1 MKHPEILLNTMAQN
15 KTFHG
20 TPVTNGLKPANGR
33 HLATPTVEEN
43 LLQPDAEKIDRIA
56 QKFGE
61 IMDILGLDRSDDSL
75 KDTPR
80 RVAKMFVLEQFA
92 GLNPLNKPE
101 VTLFDNRYHYDEM
114 VLERNIT
121 LHSTCEHHFVPILG
135 VCHVAYFSSGQV
147 VGLSKLN
154 RIVKYYAKRPQVQER
169 LTEQIAA
176 ELKKVLHTE
185 DVAVYVD
192 AEHLCVK
199 MRGVEDAHSSTVTSH
214 FGGKFREPEV
224 RAEFLQAIRG

>member
-1 MKHPEILLNTMAQN
+1 MKPPETLLNTMAHN
-15 KTFHG
+15 KTFQG
-20 TPVTNGLKPANGR
+20 TPIANGLKPANGR
-33 HLATPTVEEN
+33 HLATPTIEEQ
-43 LLQPDAEKIDRIA
+43 LLQPDAEKIERIA

-80 RVAKMFVLEQFA
+80 RVAKMYVLEQFA

-101 VTLFDNRYHYDEM
+101 VTLFENRYHYHEM
-114 VLERNIT
+114 ILERNIT

-135 VCHVAYFSSGQV
+135 VCHVAYFSSGEV

-154 RIVKYYAKRPQVQER
+154 RIVRYFAKRPQVQER

-176 ELKKVLHTE
+176 ELKKVLRTE
-185 DVAVYVD
+185 DVAVYID

-199 MRGVEDAHSSTVTSH
+199 MRGVEDSHSSTATSH
-214 FGGKFREPEV
+214 FGGAFQELSV
-224 RAEFLQAIRG
+224 RAEFLQAIRA

>member
-1 MKHPEILLNTMAQN
+1 MAHN
-15 KTFHG
+15 KTFQG
-20 TPVTNGLKPANGR
+20 TPIANGLKPANGR
-33 HLATPTVEEN
+33 HLATPTIEEQ
-43 LLQPDAEKIDRIA
+43 LLQPDAEKIERIA

-80 RVAKMFVLEQFA
+80 RVAKMYVLEQFA

-101 VTLFDNRYHYDEM
+101 VTLFENRYHYHEM
-114 VLERNIT
+114 ILERNIT

-135 VCHVAYFSSGQV
+135 VCHVAYFSSGEV

-154 RIVKYYAKRPQVQER
+154 RIVRYFAKRPQVQER

-176 ELKKVLHTE
+176 ELKKVLRTE
-185 DVAVYVD
+185 DVAVYID

-199 MRGVEDAHSSTVTSH
+199 MRGVEDSHSSTATSH
-214 FGGKFREPEV
+214 FGGAFQELSV
-224 RAEFLQAIRG
+224 RAEFLQAIRA

>member
-1 MKHPEILLNTMAQN
+1 MAHN
-15 KTFHG
+15 KSFHG
-20 TPVTNGLKPANGR
+20 TPTNNGIKPANGR
-33 HLATPTVEEN
+33 HLATPTIEEN
-43 LLQPDAEKIDRIA
+43 LLQPDSEKIERIA
-56 QKFGE
+56 EKFGE
-61 IMDILGLDRSDDSL
+61 IMDILGLDRNDDSL

-80 RVAKMFVLEQFA
+80 RVAKMYVLEQFA

-101 VTLFDNRYHYDEM
+101 VTLFENRYHYDEM

-135 VCHVAYFSSGQV
+135 VCHVAYFSSGEV

-154 RIVKYYAKRPQVQER
+154 RIVRHFAKRPQVQER

-176 ELKKVLHTE
+176 ELKRVLRTE

-199 MRGVEDAHSSTVTSH
+199 MRGVEDAHSSTATSH
-214 FGGKFREPEV
+214 FSGKFREPAV
-224 RAEFLQAIRG
+224 RAEFLQAMKG

>member
-1 MKHPEILLNTMAQN
+1 MAHN
-15 KTFHG
+15 KTFQG
-20 TPVTNGLKPANGR
+20 TPTGNGLKPANGR
-33 HLATPTVEEN
+33 HLATPTIEEQ
-43 LLQPDAEKIDRIA
+43 LLQPDAEKIERIA

-80 RVAKMFVLEQFA
+80 RVAKMYVLEQFA

-101 VTLFDNRYHYDEM
+101 VTLFENRYHYHEM
-114 VLERNIT
+114 ILERNIT

-135 VCHVAYFSSGQV
+135 VCHVAYFSSGEV

-154 RIVKYYAKRPQVQER
+154 RIVRYFAKRPQVQER

-176 ELKKVLHTE
+176 ELKKVLRTE
-185 DVAVYVD
+185 DVAVYID

-199 MRGVEDAHSSTVTSH
+199 MRGVEDSHSSTATSH
-214 FGGKFREPEV
+214 FGGAFQELAV
-224 RAEFLQAIRG
+224 RAEFLQAIRS

>member
-1 MKHPEILLNTMAQN
+1 MKPPETLLNTMAHN
-15 KTFHG
+15 KTFQG
-20 TPVTNGLKPANGR
+20 TPIANGLKPANGR
-33 HLATPTVEEN
+33 HLATPTIEEQ
-43 LLQPDAEKIDRIA
+43 LLQPDAEKIERIA

-80 RVAKMFVLEQFA
+80 RVAKMYVLEQFA

-101 VTLFDNRYHYDEM
+101 VTLFENRYHYHEM
-114 VLERNIT
+114 ILERNIT

-135 VCHVAYFSSGQV
+135 VCHVAYFSSGEV

-154 RIVKYYAKRPQVQER
+154 RIVRYFAKRPQVQER

-176 ELKKVLHTE
+176 ELKKVLRTE
-185 DVAVYVD
+185 DVAVYID

-199 MRGVEDAHSSTVTSH
+199 MRGVEDSHSSTATSH
-214 FGGKFREPEV
+214 FGGAFQELAV
-224 RAEFLQAIRG
+224 RAEFLQAIRS

>member
-1 MKHPEILLNTMAQN
+1 MAHN
-15 KTFHG
+15 KTFQG
-20 TPVTNGLKPANGR
+20 TPTANGLKPANGR
-33 HLATPTVEEN
+33 HLATPTIEEQ
-43 LLQPDAEKIDRIA
+43 LLQPDAEKIERIA

-80 RVAKMFVLEQFA
+80 RVAKMYVLEQFA

-101 VTLFDNRYHYDEM
+101 VTLFENRYHYHEM
-114 VLERNIT
+114 ILERNIT

-135 VCHVAYFSSGQV
+135 VCHVAYFSSGEV

-154 RIVKYYAKRPQVQER
+154 RIVRYFAKRPQVQER

-176 ELKKVLHTE
+176 ELKKVLRTE
-185 DVAVYVD
+185 DVAVYID

-199 MRGVEDAHSSTVTSH
+199 MRGVEDSHSSTATSH
-214 FGGKFREPEV
+214 FGGAFQEPSV
-224 RAEFLQAIRG
+224 RAEFLQAIRA

>member
-1 MKHPEILLNTMAQN
+1 MKPPEILLNTMAQN
-15 KTFHG
+15 KSFHG
-20 TPVTNGLKPANGR
+20 TPIANGIKPANAR
-33 HLATPTVEEN
+33 HLSTPTVEEY
-43 LLQPDAEKIDRIA
+43 LLQPDAEKIERIA

-61 IMDILGLDRSDDSL
+61 IMDILGLDRTDDSL
-75 KDTPR
+75 KDTPK

-101 VTLFDNRYHYDEM
+101 VTLFENRYHYEEM
-114 VLERNIT
+114 ILERNIT
-121 LHSTCEHHFVPILG
+121 VHSTCEHHFVPILG
-135 VCHVAYFSSGQV
+135 FCHVAYFASGQV

-154 RIVKYYAKRPQVQER
+154 RIVRYFAKRPQVQER

-176 ELKKVLHTE
+176 ELKKVLRTE
-185 DVAVYVD
+185 DVAVYLD

-214 FGGKFREPEV
+214 FSGKFQEPAV

>member
-1 MKHPEILLNTMAQN
+1 MKPPETLLNTMAHN
-15 KTFHG
+15 KTFQG
-20 TPVTNGLKPANGR
+20 TPIANGLKPANGR
-33 HLATPTVEEN
+33 HLATPTIEEQ
-43 LLQPDAEKIDRIA
+43 LMQPDAEKIERIA

-80 RVAKMFVLEQFA
+80 RVAKMYVLEQFA

-101 VTLFDNRYHYDEM
+101 VTLFENRYHYHEM
-114 VLERNIT
+114 ILERNIT

-135 VCHVAYFSSGQV
+135 VCHVAYFSSGEV

-154 RIVKYYAKRPQVQER
+154 RIVRYFAKRPQVQER

-176 ELKKVLHTE
+176 ELKKVLRTE
-185 DVAVYVD
+185 DVAVYID

-199 MRGVEDAHSSTVTSH
+199 MRGVEDSHSSTATSH
-214 FGGKFREPEV
+214 FGGAFQELSV
-224 RAEFLQAIRG
+224 RAEFLQAIRA